1 MSKFKIYLL
10 LLSLLALSS
19 LSYFIKV
26 EFFNN
31 SSSTAISQQSNNQ
44 EAENK
49 KRQEQWK
56 KLQGEG
62 DAVPGAGENILD
74 DKF

>member
-31 SSSTAISQQSNNQ
+31 STITAISQQPNCQ
-44 EAENK
+44 EDENIK
-49 KRQEQWK
+49 KQEHWK
-56 KLQGEG
+56 KLQGDEKTVIG
-62 DAVPGAGENILD
+62 NGENILD